1 MLKHGYI
8 SLTGVEDME
17 FPNKAQ
23 IYVSFHV
30 IMHAILHLSTDINC
44 VCGTT

>member
-23 IYVSFHV
+23 IYYMFLF
-30 IMHAILHLSTDINC
+30 MLLCMHLSTDINC
-44 VCGTT
+44 VCGTM